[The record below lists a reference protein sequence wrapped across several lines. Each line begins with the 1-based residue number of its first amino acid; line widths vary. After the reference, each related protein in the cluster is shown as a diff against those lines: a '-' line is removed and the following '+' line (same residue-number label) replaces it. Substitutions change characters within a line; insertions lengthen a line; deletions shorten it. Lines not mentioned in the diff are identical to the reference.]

1 MLLLICFLKTHWK
14 TIRFYSQTLW
24 KSNMP
29 NLSIDKYDGLKQY
42 IFPTFS
48 ILKYLCISKHFPR
61 DSLKWERKGID
72 WEQ

>member
-29 NLSIDKYDGLKQY
+29 NHPIDKYDGLIAIY
-42 IFPTFS
+42 LPYLFHS
-48 ILKYLCISKHFPR
+48 EILVYF
-61 DSLKWERKGID
+61 
-72 WEQ
+72 